1 MTIGEKIKTARENKK
16 FSQQYISEQ
25 IPMNQSNYSKIER
38 DLQEPNLF
46 QLKRIVE
53 ILEIDINDLLQLS
66 NDTVTSN
73 EIDFAKEIKTV
84 YKKYF
89 KK

>member
-1 MTIGEKIKTARENKK
+1 MTIGEKIKDARENKN
-16 FSQQYISEQ
+16 FSQKYISEQ